1 MHGKRASPRV
11 TPYLTRLWLCLAWL
25 YLLWLYLLRLYLL
38 RLHLPGSLALPSLA
52 KLAAVLGGAPHAAW
66 HRGEHL
72 PVEISLPAELR
83 FHSVATR
90 PANRHPNP

>member
-25 YLLWLYLLRLYLL
+25 YLLWLYLLRLYLPW
-38 RLHLPGSLALPSLA
+38 LHLPGSLALPSLA

-66 HRGEHL
+66 QQGEHL
-72 PVEISLPAELR
+72 PVEIGLPAELR

-90 PANRHPNP
+90 HANRHPNP

>member
-25 YLLWLYLLRLYLL
+25 YLAWLYLLRLYML
-38 RLHLPGSLALPSLA
+38 RLHVPGSLALPSLA